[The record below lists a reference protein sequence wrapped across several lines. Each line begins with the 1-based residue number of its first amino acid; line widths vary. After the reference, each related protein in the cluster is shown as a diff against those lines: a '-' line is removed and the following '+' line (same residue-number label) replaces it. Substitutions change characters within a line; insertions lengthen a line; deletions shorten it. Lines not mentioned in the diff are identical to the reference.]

1 MRALFVRWRP
11 PGRPASSVTDF
22 RSHPPWASSA
32 VARRTLLPPLLLLAY
47 AGAAAAL
54 SVSAPSLVA
63 TDETGT
69 VTTDTNSGELCTSAC
84 GTGNYLSV
92 DVFGLTLTQNV
103 QDSAYT
109 WCADGHA
116 LRPQCPAAG
125 RRQHADRYPSH
136 VEISQHRQS
145 CAQPDDCC
153 RHQNQNECP
162 LDVT

>member
-1 MRALFVRWRP
+1 V
-11 PGRPASSVTDF
+11 
-22 RSHPPWASSA
+22 
-32 VARRTLLPPLLLLAY
+32 Y

-109 WCADGHA
+109 WCAGGPAASALTVIHLA
-116 LRPQCPAAG
+116 LRYNNTGSRTPLSLTAAVTVSTRWTSHDAVAAPARCCSTAAPV
-125 RRQHADRYPSH
+125 Q
-136 VEISQHRQS
+136 VQS
-145 CAQPDDCC
+145 
-153 RHQNQNECP
+153 R
-162 LDVT
+162 LRL